1 MTQRKIEYRIHAV
14 QRMWQRGITPEEVAE
29 ILALG
34 EVIEDYPDDFP
45 YPSRLL
51 LAWVKGRPLH
61 LVVAENT
68 DDNSVIVIT
77 VYQPDLMNWL
87 QDYRERRK

>member
-14 QRMWQRGITPEEVAE
+14 QRMWQRGITPDEVAE

-51 LAWVKGRPLH
+51 LASVNGRPLH